1 MILEQTT
8 TVRTNG
14 VESDAIDR
22 VNGMLTTLYGALS
35 DTKYLIDN
43 ETGELFTNDNIV
55 EAVNLLVSLQTNKL
69 VIEERR

>member
-1 MILEQTT
+1 MILEQTI

-22 VNGMLTTLYGALS
+22 VNGMLTNLYGALS